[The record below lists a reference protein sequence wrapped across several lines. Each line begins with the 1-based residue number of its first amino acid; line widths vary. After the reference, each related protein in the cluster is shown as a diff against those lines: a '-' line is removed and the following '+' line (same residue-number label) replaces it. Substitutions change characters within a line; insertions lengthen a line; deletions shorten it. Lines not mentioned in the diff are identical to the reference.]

1 MELPCL
7 IGSEL
12 RQASRNLRTY
22 RNRLIAGIL
31 TGLLGFLFIFLG
43 AIDIGI
49 VVKGNRDVFWWLSAL
64 IALYGGFIA
73 VFLTGDTIAGE
84 RREGTLQ
91 LLCLTHI
98 GMVDIMLGKLIVA
111 GIGAAQ
117 VALAFL
123 PALALV
129 FTVGGVT
136 MGEFVRVGFFIGNTL
151 FLSLGAG
158 LFASTLLRDGRR
170 AVILGFWLLAVMV
183 VLPPLVNQSILIGP
197 YRPAI
202 GDLFS
207 PAATFRSCRIE
218 AGLPT
223 GGVYYSSL
231 LLQHLIAWGFLLA
244 AGIFLGKNWQKPD
257 LGKTRAGFVK
267 QIKRPRKKSSDRQDR
282 FEDNPFFRLQSYGY
296 GISTRMKFGW
306 ALGSLAVLGFVLT
319 TGTGTGW
326 IGIGVLV
333 VCAGHVLLKL
343 WIAWA
348 ATQHMV
354 EMRRSGMLEL
364 VLTAPMDWR
373 LLLEGSL
380 VSLKKAFLLPLTVMF
395 SVQLIVLAVVD
406 PMAMGALRG
415 SLLLAIPLFTALDMF
430 ALAWYGMYQ
439 GVMSSSLTRAWFNAI
454 GAVLLIPWCMV
465 CVFLVILVMLGVPAI
480 FHVVFMLL
488 LRWFFG
494 MAVGLAV
501 SVWAIDRLRN
511 SVRESLSNR
520 QG

>member
-12 RQASRNLRTY
+12 RQASRNSRTY

-49 VVKGNRDVFWWLSAL
+49 VVKGNRDVFWGISAL

-91 LLCLTHI
+91 LLCLTRI
-98 GMVDIMLGKLIVA
+98 GMIDIMLGKLIVA
-111 GIGAAQ
+111 GIGTAQ
-117 VALAFL
+117 VVLVFL

-136 MGEFVRVGFFIGNTL
+136 MGEFVRVGLFIGNTL

-170 AVILGFWLLAVMV
+170 AVILGFSLLAVMV
-183 VLPPLVNQSILIGP
+183 VLPALVNQSILIGP
-197 YRPAI
+197 YRPTI

-207 PAATFRSCRIE
+207 PVATFRSCRIE

-223 GGVYYSSL
+223 GGVYYLSL

-282 FEDNPFFRLQSYGY
+282 YEDNPFFRLQSYGY
-296 GISTRMKFGW
+296 GISTRTKFGW
-306 ALGSLAVLGFVLT
+306 ALGSLAILGFVLT
-319 TGTGTGW
+319 TGIGTGW

-333 VCAGHVLLKL
+333 VGAGHVLLKL

-373 LLLEGSL
+373 LLFEGSL
-380 VSLKKAFLLPLTVMF
+380 VSLKKAFLLPLTVML
-395 SVQLIVLAVVD
+395 SVQLIVVLAID
-406 PMAMGALRG
+406 PMSVAWGG
-415 SLLLAIPLFTALDMF
+415 TLLLVISLFTALDMF

-439 GVMSSSLTRAWFNAI
+439 GVMSSSLARAWFNAI
-454 GAVLLIPWCMV
+454 GAVLLIPWCLV
-465 CVFLVILVMLGVPAI
+465 CVFLVILVMLGVPPV

-494 MAVGLAV
+494 VAVALSV